1 MLVNVLI
8 FAILVVLGVAIHFAL
23 KKAVLEKEVKEF
35 KSRVED
41 ASTDLKAEQE
51 RYRVLASRYKADVD
65 GYETTQRNL
74 KLSNEKLETQ
84 LKEYQ
89 TNPIKYLVPK
99 HGENIALR
107 LTSKETGEYKAFT
120 YQGNNDITADMR
132 LKSLDAVNRG

>member
-23 KKAVLEKEVKEF
+23 KKAVLEKEVKGF
-35 KSRVED
+35 KQDSESARK
-41 ASTDLKAEQE
+41 DLKDEQN
-51 RYRVLASRYKADVD
+51 RYLALASRYKADVD
-65 GYETTQRNL
+65 GYETAQRNL
-74 KLSNEKLETQ
+74 KLSNEKLEAQ

-107 LTSKETGEYKAFT
+107 LTSKDTGEYKAFT